1 MSDESTP
8 KKNEPAENDGEHTV
22 IDSDWGDKFKEL
34 EAKYAKDDSELEDSA
49 SEAITQEA
57 TVPSSGGPLLQG
69 DPNALTSLDFN
80 VNSDELP
87 TLDPAS
93 NPLLPAEPSTMAD
106 RPFSKK
112 SLDEADLEEEPSEK
126 MPALPDDLVGPGFVG
141 DPSDSFSGSDL
152 SDDWGVTGHAQTGA
166 WGVDETAFLHVDP
179 TGDEH
184 QGLESQV
191 SQPMDM
197 DPFAQVLGRIVC
209 TAPEMDELSFDLVL
223 GELSVGR
230 AQECDITLDEP
241 SVSRQHAALVVDV
254 NGVKV
259 TDLGSN
265 NGIFVNGRRVQEAT
279 LKSRDEVSFGTVST
293 RYLHGDD
300 EMRVDTEEA
309 LVKPGAGKPSADR
322 VWKSVRS
329 NPYGLPILFSA
340 GLILAT
346 TLVAAVVV
354 MTRAPE
360 PGSEVKPDEIFQHFL
375 NGVEEF
381 KARRWDLAE
390 DQFKILKGLDQSH
403 AETLEYLDAV
413 GEERRAENQMK
424 LARSVRKQGNLK
436 AAEEYARSALDSIY
450 QQDVASE
457 LIASIELEL
466 DARLARAGVS
476 LEAGQFGESIRLL
489 NELEAQYPG
498 RTDVRSLLAFA
509 KGLQDDEQAK
519 PASAAGATRAP
530 EAEPAEKQPLSPQLA
545 ILGDAQGLFLKGDL
559 DGALE
564 LLEQDGTELDAH
576 VLAAQLHK
584 FQTQWKIAQAEH
596 RAKRSISAL
605 KALDAVDFLEG
616 QIASEP
622 SIFRPEIDKK
632 RADMYYLSGVEA
644 LGHERFA
651 VAARRFKRALAAVA
665 GYEKATRQLN
675 NLVERAGVLA
685 EKAQVAQS
693 SDPSA
698 AREIW
703 GDVLA
708 MTPDGHP
715 LHLQAR
721 RALKK

>member
-1 MSDESTP
+1 MSDDSTP
-8 KKNEPAENDGEHTV
+8 KDNEPEETDGEHTV
-22 IDSDWGDKFKEL
+22 IDSEWGDKFKEL
-34 EAKYAKDDSELEDSA
+34 EAKYAKDDSDIEVSA
-49 SEAITQEA
+49 SEAITDES
-57 TVPSSGGPLLQG
+57 TVDASASPIITS

-93 NPLLPAEPSTMAD
+93 SPLLPQEPSTMAD
-106 RPFSKK
+106 RPVSKK
-112 SLDEADLEEEPSEK
+112 AVEEARTVESPSK
-126 MPALPDDLVGPGFVG
+126 QMPALPDDLVGPGFVG

-184 QGLESQV
+184 PSLEERVAESV
-191 SQPMDM
+191 DA
-197 DPFAQVLGRIVC
+197 DPFGEVMGRIVC
-209 TAPEMDELSFDLVL
+209 TSPDMHGMDFELVL

-241 SVSRQHAALVVDV
+241 SVSRRHALLVVDV
-254 NGVKV
+254 NGVTV

-265 NGIFVNGRRVQEAT
+265 NGIFVNGHRVQEAT

-293 RYLHGDD
+293 RYLHGQD
-300 EMRVDTEEA
+300 EMRDDTDEA
-309 LVKPGAGKPSADR
+309 QVKPAARAASADR
-322 VWKSVRS
+322 VWTPVRS
-329 NPYGLPILFSA
+329 NPYGLPILVSLS
-340 GLILAT
+340 LIVLT
-346 TLVAAVVV
+346 TLIATVAV
-354 MTRAPE
+354 MNRSSDPV
-360 PGSEVKPDEIFQHFL
+360 SEVKPDEVFQHFL

-390 DQFKILKGLDQSH
+390 DQFKILKGLDPSH

-424 LARSVRKQGNLK
+424 LARSVRKQGSLK
-436 AAEEYARSALDSIY
+436 AAEEYARSALHSIY
-450 QQDVASE
+450 QQDVAGE

-466 DARLARAGVS
+466 AARVARARVS

-509 KGLQDDEQAK
+509 KGLETEEKAK
-519 PASAAGATRAP
+519 PNSPVTARAP
-530 EAEPAEKQPLSPQLA
+530 EAKAAEKEPVSPQLA
-545 ILGDAQGLFLKGDL
+545 LLGQAQELFLKGDL
-559 DGALE
+559 DEALE

-584 FQTQWKIAQAEH
+584 FQTQWKVAQAEH
-596 RAKRSISAL
+596 RAKRAISAL
-605 KALDAVDFLEG
+605 KALDSLDFLEG
-616 QIASEP
+616 QIASQP
-622 SIFRPEIDKK
+622 SVFRPEINKK

-644 LGHERFA
+644 LGHRQFA
-651 VAARRFKRALAAVA
+651 VAARRFKRALTAVS
-665 GYEKATRQLN
+665 GYEKATKQLN
-675 NLVERAGVLA
+675 NLVEKASELA
-685 EKAQVAQS
+685 EKAQIAQV

-715 LHLQAR
+715 LHVKAR